1 MGTSYSITL
10 PAATGGQDAIGA
22 AVRQALDRVDALMS
36 TYRADSE
43 VSQFNRHESVEP
55 FPVSAETLAV
65 LATAQE
71 LSATTGGAF
80 DITVGPLVDVWGFG
94 PRETSGPPSDET
106 VSRLV
111 ERTGWQKLVLGPKDR
126 TIRKIVPELRIDLSA
141 VAKGYAVDL
150 VADALERLS
159 YRHYLVEVG
168 GELRAAG
175 TRADGTPWRVGVESP
190 DSSGRSVHRILQI
203 SDTAVATSGNYRNF
217 READGQRYGHV
228 LDPRTGRPTTNQ
240 VLSATVLHP
249 SAMRADAL
257 ATALLVL
264 GESEGMDLA
273 EREELSVLLL
283 VATDGEPPREVKSTE
298 FHARM
303 EERSP

>member
-1 MGTSYSITL
+1 MGTSYSVTV
-10 PAATGGQDAIGA
+10 PTATQGQDAIGA
-22 AVRQALDRVDALMS
+22 AVRQALDRVDTLMS

-43 VSQFNRHESVEP
+43 VSRFNRHESVEP
-55 FPVSAETLAV
+55 FPVSAETHAV

-94 PRETSGPPSDET
+94 PREISEPPTEET
-106 VSRLV
+106 VRRLL
-111 ERTGWQKLVLGPKDR
+111 ERTGWRKLVLDPQDQAV
-126 TIRKIVPELRIDLSA
+126 RKIVPQLRIDLSA

-150 VADALERLS
+150 VADALERLG
-159 YRHYLVEVG
+159 YRRYLVEVG

-175 TRADGTPWRVGVESP
+175 SRADGTPWRVGVESP
-190 DSSGRSVHRILQI
+190 ESSGRGVQRILQI
-203 SDTAVATSGNYRNF
+203 TDTAVATSGNYRNF

-249 SAMRADAL
+249 SAMHADAL

-264 GESEGMDLA
+264 GESEGTDLA
-273 EREELSVLLL
+273 EREELAVLLL
-283 VATDGEPPREVKSTE
+283 VARDGEPPREVKSTE

>member
-1 MGTSYSITL
+1 MGTSYSVTV
-10 PAATGGQDAIGA
+10 PTATQGQDAIGA

-43 VSQFNRHESVEP
+43 VSRFNRHESVEP
-55 FPVSAETLAV
+55 FPVSAETHAV

-94 PRETSGPPSDET
+94 PREISEPPTEET
-106 VSRLV
+106 VRRLL
-111 ERTGWQKLVLGPKDR
+111 ERTGWRKLVLDPQDR
-126 TIRKIVPELRIDLSA
+126 AVRKIVPQLRIDLSA

-150 VADALERLS
+150 VADALERLG
-159 YRHYLVEVG
+159 YRRYLVEVG

-175 TRADGTPWRVGVESP
+175 SRADGTPWRVGVESP
-190 DSSGRSVHRILQI
+190 DSSDRGVQRILQI
-203 SDTAVATSGNYRNF
+203 TDTAVATSGNYRNF

-249 SAMRADAL
+249 SAMHADAL

-264 GESEGMDLA
+264 GESEGTDLA
-273 EREELSVLLL
+273 EREELAVLLL
-283 VATDGEPPREVKSTE
+283 VARDGEPPREVKSTE

>member
-1 MGTSYSITL
+1 MGTSYSVTV
-10 PAATGGQDAIGA
+10 PTATQGQDAIGA

-43 VSQFNRHESVEP
+43 VSRFNRHESVEP
-55 FPVSAETLAV
+55 FPVSAETHAV

-94 PRETSGPPSDET
+94 PREISEPPTEET
-106 VSRLV
+106 VRRLL
-111 ERTGWQKLVLGPKDR
+111 ERTGWRKLVLDPQDR
-126 TIRKIVPELRIDLSA
+126 AVRKIVPQLRIDLSA

-150 VADALERLS
+150 VADALERLG
-159 YRHYLVEVG
+159 YRRYLVEVG

-175 TRADGTPWRVGVESP
+175 SRADGTPWRVGVESP
-190 DSSGRSVHRILQI
+190 DSSDRGVQRILQI
-203 SDTAVATSGNYRNF
+203 TDTAVATSGNYRNF

-249 SAMRADAL
+249 SAMHADAL
-257 ATALLVL
+257 SDRPARARRKR
-264 GESEGMDLA
+264 GNG
-273 EREELSVLLL
+273 LS
-283 VATDGEPPREVKSTE
+283 R
-298 FHARM
+298 AR
-303 EERSP
+303 RTGRAAARRKRR

>member
-1 MGTSYSITL
+1 MGTSYSVTV
-10 PAATGGQDAIGA
+10 PTATQGQDAIGA

-43 VSQFNRHESVEP
+43 VSRFNRHESVEP
-55 FPVSAETLAV
+55 FPVSAETHAV

-94 PRETSGPPSDET
+94 PREISEPPTEET
-106 VSRLV
+106 VRRLL
-111 ERTGWQKLVLGPKDR
+111 ERTGWRKLVLDPQDR
-126 TIRKIVPELRIDLSA
+126 AVRKIVPQLRIDLSA

-150 VADALERLS
+150 VADALERLG
-159 YRHYLVEVG
+159 YRRYLVEVG

-175 TRADGTPWRVGVESP
+175 SRADGTPWRVGVESP
-190 DSSGRSVHRILQI
+190 ESSGRGVQRILQI
-203 SDTAVATSGNYRNF
+203 TDTAVATSGNYRNF

-249 SAMRADAL
+249 SAMHADAL

-264 GESEGMDLA
+264 GESEGTDLA
-273 EREELSVLLL
+273 EREELAVLLL
-283 VATDGEPPREVKSTE
+283 VARDGEPPREVKSTE